1 MTGFG
6 SASRAAEGKTISA
19 EIRSVNSKFLDLSVK
34 LPSAYRE
41 YELELRAFLQKEL
54 ERGKSELIVTVD
66 AGAAQR
72 KVSIDKNLFA
82 AYVRELKDLGS
93 ELSLP
98 PTDYTAAILRLP
110 DVLASDRSAAGK
122 EEWQQVFGVIREAV
136 AAFQTF
142 REKEGRALS
151 ADLEKRIGFIRA
163 VLERVETLEP
173 QRLEGTRQR
182 LEQSLQELVDAAHID
197 RNRLEQEMIYYI
209 EKLDISEEKVRLRS
223 HCDFFM
229 QTIGEPGSSGK
240 KLSFISQEIGR
251 EVNTIGSKANHA
263 AIQKLVVEMK
273 DELEKIKEQ
282 LMNIL

>member
-1 MTGFG
+1 M
-6 SASRAAEGKTISA
+6 
-19 EIRSVNSKFLDLSVK
+19 NSKFLDLSVK
-34 LPSAYRE
+34 MPSAFRE

-72 KVSIDKNLFA
+72 KVSIDKHLFA
-82 AYVRELKDLGS
+82 AYVSELKKLGS

-98 PTDYTAAILRLP
+98 PTDYTGVILRLP
-110 DVLASDRSAAGK
+110 EVLASDRSTAGK
-122 EEWQQVFGVIREAV
+122 EEWQQVFGVIKEAV
-136 AAFQTF
+136 GAFQVF

-151 ADLEKRIGFIRA
+151 GDLEQRIGAIRA
-163 VLERVETLEP
+163 LLERVEALEP

-182 LEQSLQELVDAAHID
+182 LEQSLDEFVEAAHLD

-223 HCDFFM
+223 HCDFFT
-229 QTIGEPGSSGK
+229 QTIGESGNSGK
-240 KLSFISQEIGR
+240 KLGFISQEIGR

-263 AIQKLVVEMK
+263 GIQKLVVEMK

>member
-34 LPSAYRE
+34 MPSAYRE

>member
-6 SASRAAEGKTISA
+6 SASRAADGKTISA

-34 LPSAYRE
+34 MPSAFRE
-41 YELELRAFLQKEL
+41 YELEVRAFLQKGL
-54 ERGKSELIVTVD
+54 ERGQAELIVSID

-82 AYVRELKDLGS
+82 AYVGELKKLGE

-98 PTDYTAAILRLP
+98 PTDYTGVILRLP
-110 DVLASDRSAAGK
+110 EVLASDRSAAGQ
-122 EEWQQVFGVIREAV
+122 EEWKLVFGVIQEAV
-136 AAFQTF
+136 AAFQEF
-142 REKEGRALS
+142 RKKEGRALS
-151 ADLEKRIGFIRA
+151 GDLEHRSGIIRSL
-163 VLERVETLEP
+163 LERIESMES
-173 QRLEGTRQR
+173 QRLEGTRRR
-182 LEQSLQELVDAAHID
+182 LEQSLDEFVEAAHID

-240 KLSFISQEIGR
+240 KLGFISQEIGR

-263 AIQKLVVEMK
+263 AIQKLVVDMK